1 MIVVGTA
8 VAPTAIKMIAPSL
21 ALEFDIIDPTKATPG
36 IRKEYHPMARSGRE
50 RSQLKKPVLNHSPRW
65 KKQRESS

>member
-50 RSQLKKPVLNHSPRW
+50 RSQLKKPVQSFPKMEKATR
-65 KKQRESS
+65 K

>member
-21 ALEFDIIDPTKATPG
+21 ALEFDIIDPTKATAG

-50 RSQLKKPVLNHSPRW
+50 RSQLKKPVQSFPKMEKATR
-65 KKQRESS
+65 K